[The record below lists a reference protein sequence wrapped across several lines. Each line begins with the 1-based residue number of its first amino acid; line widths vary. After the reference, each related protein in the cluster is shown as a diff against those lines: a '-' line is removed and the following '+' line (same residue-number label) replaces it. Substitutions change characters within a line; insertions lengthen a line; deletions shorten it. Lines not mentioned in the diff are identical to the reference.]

1 MGRLRWRNASCSDT
15 ALRFMEVAVQQLEV
29 QLLQYSRLHA
39 DKPRADQPHI
49 PTLINDLLYEYCVAV
64 AVSANAGDGSCFR
77 GMECAQFETMGKVYD
92 IAILLAPNLK
102 RAAGEAEP

>member
-1 MGRLRWRNASCSDT
+1 MRFGPSC
-15 ALRFMEVAVQQLEV
+15 ALPLSSNTCITCCTFA
-29 QLLQYSRLHA
+29 HCG
-39 DKPRADQPHI
+39 PRSPPCRAPDQPHI